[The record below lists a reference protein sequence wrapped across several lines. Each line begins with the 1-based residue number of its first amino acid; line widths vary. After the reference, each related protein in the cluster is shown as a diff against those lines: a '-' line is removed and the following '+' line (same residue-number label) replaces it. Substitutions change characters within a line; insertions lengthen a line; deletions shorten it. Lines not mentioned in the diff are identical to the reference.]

1 MSLSIIKKVPLFK
14 DLKKGE
20 IESILKLT
28 SSKRYYKNNTILSE
42 ADKLG
47 STFYMISKGKVKV
60 SRIGDDGKEIVL
72 SILGPGNFFGEMSLI
87 DGLSRS
93 ATITSVSDTEVLTMR
108 GKDFNEML
116 KVYPQVILNLTRVLV
131 ARLRQSDSQIKRLSL
146 MNTIGKVAS
155 TLAGIVPPEKKRR
168 KAVIEA
174 LPPLR
179 DLASM
184 AGISE
189 SSVSRAI
196 KSLVKSGYIQKEGKK
211 VIINNFADYEK
222 MFC

>member
-1 MSLSIIKKVPLFK
+1 MSLSVIKKVQLFK
-14 DLKKGE
+14 DLKKSE

-28 SSKRYYKNNTILSE
+28 SSKRYYKNNAILSE

-47 STFYMISKGKVKV
+47 STFYIITKGKVKV
-60 SRIGDDGKEIVL
+60 SRIDDDGKEIVL

-116 KVYPQVILNLTRVLV
+116 KVYPQVTLNLTRVLV
-131 ARLRQSDSQIKRLSL
+131 ARLRQSDAQIKRLSL

-155 TLAGIVPPEKKRR
+155 TLAGLVPPEKKRR
-168 KAVIEA
+168 KAVIES
-174 LPPLR
+174 LPPVR

-196 KSLVKSGYIQKEGKK
+196 KNLVKSGYIQKEGKK
-211 VIINNFADYEK
+211 VIINHFADYEK

>member
-1 MSLSIIKKVPLFK
+1 MSLSVIKKVQLFK

-28 SSKRYYKNNTILSE
+28 SSKMYYKNNTILSE
-42 ADKLG
+42 AEKF
-47 STFYMISKGKVKV
+47 SATFYIISKGKVKV
-60 SRIGDDGKEIVL
+60 SRMDDDGKEIVL

-116 KVYPQVILNLTRVLV
+116 KVYPQVTLNLTRVLV
-131 ARLRQSDSQIKRLSL
+131 ARLRQSDAQIKRLSL

-155 TLAGIVPPEKKRR
+155 TLAGLVPPEKKRR
-168 KAVIEA
+168 KAVIES
-174 LPPLR
+174 LPPVR

-196 KSLVKSGYIQKEGKK
+196 KNLVKSGYIQKEGKK
-211 VIINNFADYEK
+211 VIINHFADYEK